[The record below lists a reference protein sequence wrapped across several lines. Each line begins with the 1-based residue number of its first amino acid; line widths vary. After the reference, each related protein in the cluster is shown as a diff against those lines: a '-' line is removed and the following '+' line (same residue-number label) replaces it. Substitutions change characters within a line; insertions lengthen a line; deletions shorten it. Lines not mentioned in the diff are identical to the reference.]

1 VLEDEAVVEVV
12 LRLIDQQR
20 AIAVDQ
26 QDGQDGGVMFSR
38 NSGVSVK
45 GIDKITEKIG

>member
-1 VLEDEAVVEVV
+1 VHD
-12 LRLIDQQR
+12 
-20 AIAVDQ
+20 
-26 QDGQDGGVMFSR
+26 VMFSR